1 MRGQTEPLGSTGQRL
16 PLPCLQNRTLG
27 NSDAQTHTK
36 AAKGEYP
43 MKLWDIY
50 YYITLPIRILL
61 VLIMVLFI
69 TDGDFP
75 PIIRDGEYYWYIE
88 EFCEKGDQNE

>member
-1 MRGQTEPLGSTGQRL
+1 
-16 PLPCLQNRTLG
+16 
-27 NSDAQTHTK
+27 
-36 AAKGEYP
+36 

>member
-1 MRGQTEPLGSTGQRL
+1 
-16 PLPCLQNRTLG
+16 
-27 NSDAQTHTK
+27 
-36 AAKGEYP
+36 

-88 EFCEKGDQNE
+88 EFCEKADPDHIGVSESTNKEGSQ